1 MNRWHFHSQENRKI
15 KVLVEYTLR
24 SRIAKH
30 HTPLRPG
37 ATSGESIMWQ
47 IGAATGESLR
57 IDVFFASPVP
67 DHYVQ
72 TWRRPQNRKY
82 ITYRN
87 ATEKNRAT
95 ALGNLHKKIGC
106 VIPEVCSRAYI
117 QTHTDT
123 HRQRQTDITIL
134 HSPTRSRV
142 KKQRIWRSHV
152 SSMRAD
158 VDSRLRPTAVWLQR
172 LRSRHPGRLIHHS
185 SGLALRQPVATMHK
199 LSNVLTEWFTVNIY
213 HNHTIDYAALT
224 SSAAAPQIH
233 HW

>member
-1 MNRWHFHSQENRKI
+1 MNSLCNSSILIMIVVVVVRKKIAYTLHCTMNRWHFHSQENRKI

-37 ATSGESIMWQ
+37 ATSGESIMCQ

-57 IDVFFASPVP
+57 TDVFFASPVP

-95 ALGNLHKKIGC
+95 ALGNLHKKNWLCNSGGMLAGI
-106 VIPEVCSRAYI
+106 
-117 QTHTDT
+117 HTNT
-123 HRQRQTDITIL
+123 HRHTQTETNRHHNTPL
-134 HSPTRSRV
+134 AY
-142 KKQRIWRSHV
+142 KKQS
-152 SSMRAD
+152 
-158 VDSRLRPTAVWLQR
+158 
-172 LRSRHPGRLIHHS
+172 
-185 SGLALRQPVATMHK
+185 
-199 LSNVLTEWFTVNIY
+199 
-213 HNHTIDYAALT
+213 
-224 SSAAAPQIH
+224 
-233 HW
+233 

>member
-106 VIPEVCSRAYI
+106 VIPEVYARGHTYKHT
-117 QTHTDT
+117 QTHTD
-123 HRQRQTDITIL
+123 RDKQTSQYSTRLQEAELKSSEFDGVTWAQCVLMSIHDLGLLQYGFSGCAPRIL
-134 HSPTRSRV
+134 
-142 KKQRIWRSHV
+142 
-152 SSMRAD
+152 D
-158 VDSRLRPTAVWLQR
+158 V
-172 LRSRHPGRLIHHS
+172 
-185 SGLALRQPVATMHK
+185 
-199 LSNVLTEWFTVNIY
+199 
-213 HNHTIDYAALT
+213 
-224 SSAAAPQIH
+224 
-233 HW
+233 